1 MLRAFGRLLNSLRAA
16 AELAARADRAL
27 MGLAGAL
34 LLTGA
39 LASAQAPDSL
49 PSATEPQGP
58 PVQLFAQVGPAL
70 LTADTQ
76 RGGIGK
82 RSTDMSPVGHE
93 PNDAPVVSMAPHSE
107 DSLWWISGQANIIIQ
122 GDLPFHSPYEGTN
135 SFLGRGEYKTS
146 MVGTLYTALRPNHS
160 IRYSTDFIFDLE
172 AAEGRG
178 LSEAFGLGG
187 FTNLDVV
194 RNPTWAGCLT
204 SRATRFTRSSVSPTR
219 PPASSRDSLPSPPAC
234 PCAASSSA

>member
-1 MLRAFGRLLNSLRAA
+1 
-16 AELAARADRAL
+16 

-107 DSLWWISGQANIIIQ
+107 DSLWWLSGQANIIIQ
-122 GDLPFHSPYEGTN
+122 GDLPFHSPLPGD
-135 SFLGRGEYKTS
+135 R
-146 MVGTLYTALRPNHS
+146 TASLAGLSTRPRWWARSTPRCAPNHS
-160 IRYSTDFIFDLE
+160 IRYNTDFIFDLE

-178 LSEAFGLGG
+178 LSEALGLAG

-194 RNPTWAGCLT
+194 RNPNLGTAALPRPLPDSPGHRLHQQDHRPGAGPLCAGAQ
-204 SRATRFTRSSVSPTR
+204 RAAAARRVPRRQDDAAGLLRHQRSSAPT
-219 PPASSRDSLPSPPAC
+219 ATCSS
-234 PCAASSSA
+234 